1 MLISEI
7 MAKAWVK
14 AGDANQ
20 ATISPFMMLN
30 AYNDTNRIVRKII
43 LDAFPD
49 MLETT
54 QTTNTTAGQPLT
66 LTSKALRITD
76 VRVTGEKIYPIDSK
90 RIDDLTATGKP
101 EHFYMA
107 TLSSMKFYP
116 SPDAVYATSVTY
128 IPSYTDAVQTVDTG
142 YPSEIEM
149 LMLAYMV
156 SILTGQDTGATTLA
170 SEVGKI
176 LNDINNDVVVM
187 GGYYDVS
194 QRSTY

>member
-20 ATISPFMMLN
+20 SNISPFMMLN

-43 LDAFPD
+43 LDSFPD

-54 QTTNTTAGQPLT
+54 ETLNTTAGQPIT
-66 LTSKALRITD
+66 LTTKALRITD
-76 VRVTGEKIYPIDSK
+76 VRIDGEKIYPIDSK
-90 RIDDLTATGKP
+90 NIDDLTATGKP
-101 EHFYMA
+101 RNFYMN

-116 SPDAVYATSVTY
+116 SPDGVYSVSATY
-128 IPSYTDAVQTVDTG
+128 IPSYADAIESADSG
-142 YPSEIEM
+142 YPTEIEM

-156 SILTGQDTGATTLA
+156 SILTGQDTGSTTLA
-170 SEVGKI
+170 DGIREI
-176 LNDINNDVVVM
+176 LNNINDDVVVV
-187 GGYYDVS
+187 GGYY
-194 QRSTY
+194 